1 MYIFKSNYLFFYYFI
16 LLGFFFVFWVLFLF
30 FFCFFFCFWQWFLYY
45 RCTIAE
51 IILNYRKKLGL
62 ASCLLKGTV
71 LTDNIEK
78 TIIHVLGFHSTLF
91 GYKKNNFGFIWVTF
105 LWTTIEKKR
114 VPPPHPFSKY
124 KVVRI
129 LGITNVT

>member
-16 LLGFFFVFWVLFLF
+16 LLGFFFFCILGFVFLLFL
-30 FFCFFFCFWQWFLYY
+30 FCFWQWFLYY

-91 GYKKNNFGFIWVTF
+91 GYKKT
-105 LWTTIEKKR
+105 
-114 VPPPHPFSKY
+114 
-124 KVVRI
+124 I
-129 LGITNVT
+129 LGLSGLPFCEQLLKKKEYHHPTPFPNIR